1 VTDKKGKKPI
11 YTDKAA
17 AAISNGTKQKWEAPN
32 EGMIKVN
39 VDGAFGENGDAGFGV
54 IIRDDRGA
62 VILSAWGVIHD
73 AASAE
78 ETEFFAC
85 REGVKLAARWSP
97 QPAIVESDCL
107 TTVKYLQSPSTQR
120 SLSAFIL
127 AETLQAAEGLPS
139 IRFQHVGRDKNR
151 VAHELA
157 QLARMLSHSAVW
169 NIRVPVCVEQIV
181 AQDCNPCF
189 E

>member
-62 VILSAWGVIHD
+62 VILSAWGVIH
-73 AASAE
+73 
-78 ETEFFAC
+78 EFFAC